1 MAQRD
6 RLGRIGLK
14 RRRCLVT
21 AVPVRSRN
29 LSHSVRR
36 LPLAWG
42 DRRLPLPKTALYGSG
57 LLLLF
62 LWDWQLSLS
71 LTLGAG
77 ATLWLYR
84 LQRLDWAR
92 RQQQVQ
98 RWLRG
103 RDRRWLLAAGGGGL
117 VSLALYTSSSI
128 WTEEGRPWL
137 AFSNF
142 AETIGLLALAALLVG
157 FVSQQQQR
165 DREGIFDQALATLTA
180 ADPLQRLLAV
190 RSLQRLQEQQLLEPS
205 EQRLL
210 QDAILL
216 LLRQET
222 EDSVRE
228 LALNLLDRRSDR
240 ALMTAAAPQPLQL
253 NARTTTAET
262 ISAQP

>member
-1 MAQRD
+1 M
-6 RLGRIGLK
+6 
-14 RRRCLVT
+14 
-21 AVPVRSRN
+21 PVRSRT
-29 LSHSVRR
+29 LPHSVRR
-36 LPLAWG
+36 LPLPWG
-42 DRRLPLPKTALYGSG
+42 DRRLPLPKTALYGGG

-84 LQRLDWAR
+84 LQRLDWSR

-142 AETIGLLALAALLVG
+142 AETMGLLALAALLVS
-157 FVSQQQQR
+157 FVSQQQHR
-165 DREGIFDQALATLTA
+165 DREGIFDQALAALTA

-190 RSLQRLQEQQLLEPS
+190 RSLQRLQTQQLLEPG

-210 QDAILL
+210 QDALLL

-228 LALNLLDRRSDR
+228 LALSLLDRRSDR
-240 ALMTAAAPQPLQL
+240 ALMAAATPQPLQL
-253 NARTTTAET
+253 TPRPATE
-262 ISAQP
+262 SLPAQP